1 MDDRAV
7 HNIYRPLVNS
17 GLAFG
22 AKRWVA
28 TLDRQCER
36 LASSM
41 ASNIPAGDLCGKSI
55 LIPSL
60 VLLEKPFRNDKLPVQ
75 CISFSVMLPFQFLFC
90 SYNKHRREE
99 EYVEVGREDGN

>member
-7 HNIYRPLVNS
+7 HDLYRPLVNS

-28 TLDRQCER
+28 VLDRQCER

-41 ASNIPAGDLCGKSI
+41 AINIPAGDLSGINII
-55 LIPSL
+55 L
-60 VLLEKPFRNDKLPVQ
+60 
-75 CISFSVMLPFQFLFC
+75 
-90 SYNKHRREE
+90 
-99 EYVEVGREDGN
+99 

>member
-1 MDDRAV
+1 MEVDNRAV
-7 HNIYRPLVNS
+7 HNIYKPLVNS

-41 ASNIPAGDLCGKSI
+41 ASNIPAGDLCGTHIHIYTNCDLSGTKVVI
-55 LIPSL
+55 
-60 VLLEKPFRNDKLPVQ
+60 
-75 CISFSVMLPFQFLFC
+75 
-90 SYNKHRREE
+90 
-99 EYVEVGREDGN
+99 

>member
-7 HNIYRPLVNS
+7 HSIYRPLVNS

-36 LASSM
+36 IASAM
-41 ASNIPAGDLCGKSI
+41 ANTIPADVGGIHNLFGI
-55 LIPSL
+55 
-60 VLLEKPFRNDKLPVQ
+60 VFVFR
-75 CISFSVMLPFQFLFC
+75 FLFSIFVC
-90 SYNKHRREE
+90 LETRQQR
-99 EYVEVGREDGN
+99 

>member
-1 MDDRAV
+1 MEHVEVDDRAV

-41 ASNIPAGDLCGKSI
+41 ANNIPAGDLCGTCFLLSNFD
-55 LIPSL
+55 L
-60 VLLEKPFRNDKLPVQ
+60 VNCYQYMHPAL
-75 CISFSVMLPFQFLFC
+75 
-90 SYNKHRREE
+90 SY
-99 EYVEVGREDGN
+99 YPP

>member
-1 MDDRAV
+1 MEHVEVDDRSV
-7 HNIYRPLVNS
+7 QNIYRPLVNS

-41 ASNIPAGDLCGKSI
+41 ASNIPAGDLCGTHTLI
-55 LIPSL
+55 LIIYFPL
-60 VLLEKPFRNDKLPVQ
+60 LTNGIYFPLYQLHGFPVLIILYIYSDN
-75 CISFSVMLPFQFLFC
+75 
-90 SYNKHRREE
+90 
-99 EYVEVGREDGN
+99 

>member
-1 MDDRAV
+1 MFINLFYWHLLKVTWVEHTEVDDGSV
-7 HNIYRPLVNS
+7 HAMYKPLVNT

-41 ASNIPAGDLCGKSI
+41 ANNIPAGNLSGKST
-55 LIPSL
+55 L
-60 VLLEKPFRNDKLPVQ
+60 KPAKP
-75 CISFSVMLPFQFLFC
+75 
-90 SYNKHRREE
+90 
-99 EYVEVGREDGN
+99 

>member
-7 HNIYRPLVNS
+7 HNIYRPVVNS

-41 ASNIPAGDLCGKSI
+41 ANNIPAGDLCGKNN
-55 LIPSL
+55 IPFFFFWVHSC
-60 VLLEKPFRNDKLPVQ
+60 DKDRKLN
-75 CISFSVMLPFQFLFC
+75 SVVIYFQ
-90 SYNKHRREE
+90 
-99 EYVEVGREDGN
+99 

>member
-1 MDDRAV
+1 MIVKVVWVEHTEVDDRSV

-22 AKRWVA
+22 AKRWVE

-41 ASNIPAGDLCGKSI
+41 AINIPTGDLCGNVFS
-55 LIPSL
+55 
-60 VLLEKPFRNDKLPVQ
+60 
-75 CISFSVMLPFQFLFC
+75 SFSF
-90 SYNKHRREE
+90 S
-99 EYVEVGREDGN
+99 

>member
-1 MDDRAV
+1 MEHVEVDDRAV
-7 HNIYRPLVNS
+7 HSIYRSLVNS

-41 ASNIPAGDLCGKSI
+41 ASNIPPRDVGGKSI
-55 LIPSL
+55 KPRTYRTCKAYCIKN
-60 VLLEKPFRNDKLPVQ
+60 VLMFLED
-75 CISFSVMLPFQFLFC
+75 I
-90 SYNKHRREE
+90 
-99 EYVEVGREDGN
+99 

>member
-1 MDDRAV
+1 MEHVEVDDRSV
-7 HNIYRPLVNS
+7 HNIYKPLVNS

-41 ASNIPAGDLCGKSI
+41 ANNIPAGDLCGNKIYINSSLYI
-55 LIPSL
+55 IKLI
-60 VLLEKPFRNDKLPVQ
+60 
-75 CISFSVMLPFQFLFC
+75 
-90 SYNKHRREE
+90 
-99 EYVEVGREDGN
+99 